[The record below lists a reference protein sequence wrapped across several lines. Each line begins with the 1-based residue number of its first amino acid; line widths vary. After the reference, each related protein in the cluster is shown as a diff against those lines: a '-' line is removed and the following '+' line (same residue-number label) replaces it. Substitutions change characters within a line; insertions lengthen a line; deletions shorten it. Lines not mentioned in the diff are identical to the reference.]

1 MIIKIPNEVQ
11 YIIETLQKSGYEAYI
26 VGGCVRDRILGK
38 EPKDWDICTP
48 SLPEQTMKCFAE
60 HHIIETGLQHGTV
73 TLMLNHIPFEITTYR
88 IDGQYSD
95 NRRPDKV
102 EFVSSLKA
110 DLSRRDF
117 TINAMAYN
125 PNEGIVDYFGG
136 MDDLN
141 TGIIRCVGD
150 AGQRFREDALRIMR
164 ALRFASVLSFSIEED
179 TSKAMLENKI
189 LLKNIAVERI
199 ASEINRM
206 ITGNGVSN
214 ILLKHLPV
222 ITEVIPEIAP
232 MNGFEQNNSYHCH
245 DVLHHSLFSIDHAPK
260 NIVLRLAMLFH
271 DIAKPQCYTESN
283 GIGHFYGHPQVSSD
297 MAKTILLRLKY
308 DNDTIKDVTE
318 LVFYHD
324 ANIQPDIKHVK
335 RWLNKIGEE
344 KLRQL
349 IEVKKADAMA
359 QSVYY
364 QKEKLGT
371 LDKISDLLNEII
383 EQQQCFSLKDLAV
396 NGKDLLA
403 VGFEEG
409 VEIGAALNRLIEM
422 VIDEQVENDKHEL
435 LRIAEKLLKGVYGKL
450 F

>member
-26 VGGCVRDRILGK
+26 VGGCVRDSILGK

-60 HHIIETGLQHGTV
+60 YHIIETGLQHGTV

-125 PNEGIVDYFGG
+125 PNEGIVDFFGG

-179 TSKAMLENKI
+179 TSKAMLDNKN
-189 LLKNIAVERI
+189 LFKNIAVERI
-199 ASEINRM
+199 ANEINRM

-214 ILLKHLPV
+214 ILLKYLPV
-222 ITEVIPEIAP
+222 ITEIIPEIAP

-260 NIVLRLAMLFH
+260 NIVIRLAMLF
-271 DIAKPQCYTESN
+271 
-283 GIGHFYGHPQVSSD
+283 HPQVSSD
-297 MAKTILLRLKY
+297 MAKAILLRLKY

-371 LDKISDLLNEII
+371 LDKISDVLNEII
-383 EQQQCFSLKDLAV
+383 EQRQCFSLKDLAV

-435 LRIAEKLLKGVYGKL
+435 LRIAEKLC

>member
-1 MIIKIPNEVQ
+1 MIIKISNEVQ

-48 SLPEQTMKCFAE
+48 ALPEQTMKCFAE
-60 HHIIETGLQHGTV
+60 YHIIETGLQHGTV

-125 PNEGIVDYFGG
+125 SNKGIVDFFGG

-164 ALRFASVLSFSIEED
+164 ALRFASVLSFSIDED
-179 TSKAMLENKI
+179 TSKAMLDNKN

-214 ILLKHLPV
+214 ILLKYWPV
-222 ITEVIPEIAP
+222 ITEIIPEIAP

-260 NIVLRLAMLFH
+260 NIVIRLAMLF
-271 DIAKPQCYTESN
+271 
-283 GIGHFYGHPQVSSD
+283 HPQVSSD
-297 MAKTILLRLKY
+297 MAKAILLRLKY

-371 LDKISDLLNEII
+371 LDKISDVLNEII

-435 LRIAEKLLKGVYGKL
+435 LRIAEKLCLDNWSTVLKCISEEE
-450 F
+450 